1 MIWLNSWFRDY
12 VWNVPGFTGQEWL
25 ISFYFFFFFWYHFT
39 LSFLKFYFFVFI
51 YKVFGR
57 RTRLHCLVLYSQYG
71 FDLPFY
77 KKQFTLEKLN
87 SCPHSILFVPR
98 AQQVCSFSLA
108 CYCMFLFYFWTQR
121 LHLSPTVPFRFS
133 SLIFHHSLL
142 YV

>member
-25 ISFYFFFFFWYHFT
+25 ISFYFI
-39 LSFLKFYFFVFI
+39 FLKFYFFVSI

-57 RTRLHCLVLYSQYG
+57 RTRFHSLVLYSQYG